1 MELEPK
7 KPKKKRVKTKRISLY
22 LEEKDLQILDSQ
34 AENLGLN
41 RSEFIR
47 RMCCSKSK
55 ELEIFK
61 EEHIKL
67 FNQINAIGRNFNQ
80 LVKAIN
86 EFNAFGMEKI
96 VLLDIE
102 KQLNTF
108 KSDFD
113 EWKDKHKDFIK
124 KKL

>member
-1 MELEPK
+1 MNQEPK
-7 KPKKKRVKTKRISLY
+7 KIKKRIKNQRIALY
-22 LEEKDLQILDSQ
+22 LKKEDLKILDTQ
-34 AENLGLN
+34 AEKLGLN

-47 RMCCSKSK
+47 RMCCSKYK

-80 LVKAIN
+80 LVKAVN
-86 EFNAFGMEKI
+86 EIGVEKI
-96 VLLDIE
+96 NLETLRTH
-102 KQLNTF
+102 LNTF

>member
-1 MELEPK
+1 MNQEPK
-7 KPKKKRVKTKRISLY
+7 KEKKRIKNERISLY
-22 LEEKDLQILDSQ
+22 LEEKDLKILDSQ
-34 AENLGLN
+34 AEKLGLN

-47 RMCCSKSK
+47 RMCCSKTK

-61 EEHIKL
+61 EEHIKI

-80 LVKAIN
+80 LVKAVN
-86 EFNAFGMEKI
+86 EIGADKTNLTTVKTYLER
-96 VLLDIE
+96 
-102 KQLNTF
+102 F

>member
-1 MELEPK
+1 MTLEPK
-7 KPKKKRVKTKRISLY
+7 KRIKNQRIALY
-22 LEEKDLQILDSQ
+22 LDEEDLKILDSQ
-34 AENLGLN
+34 AEKLGLN

-55 ELEIFK
+55 ELELFK

-80 LVKAIN
+80 LVKAVN
-86 EFNAFGMEKI
+86 EIGAEKI
-96 VLLDIE
+96 NLGTL
-102 KQLNTF
+102 KTHLNTF

>member
-1 MELEPK
+1 MNQEPK
-7 KPKKKRVKTKRISLY
+7 KIKKRIKNKRIAIY
-22 LEEKDLQILDSQ
+22 LEEKDLEILDTQ
-34 AENLGLN
+34 AEKLGLN

-61 EEHIKL
+61 EEHIKI

-80 LVKAIN
+80 LVKAVN
-86 EFNAFGMEKI
+86 EIG
-96 VLLDIE
+96 IE
-102 KQLNTF
+102 KTNLDKVKSYLEQF

-124 KKL
+124 RKL